1 MKKILLPIKPEFVA
15 RILSGEK
22 KVEYRKKVV
31 ADVEY
36 ILIYA
41 TVTVQKVVAEFKVEK
56 ILCSSPDELW
66 METKNVGGINEKDYF
81 DYFRGCEKAYAYV
94 ISHLKIYDNPLD
106 LSNFGIK
113 RAPQNFQYIK
123 QS

>member
-41 TVTVQKVVAEFKVEK
+41 TVPVQKVVAEFKVEK
-56 ILCSSPDELW
+56 ILCASPDELW
-66 METKNVGGINEKDYF
+66 METKNVGGINEADF
-81 DYFRGCEKAYAYV
+81 FSYFRGCEKAYAYV
-94 ISHLKIYDNPLD
+94 ISHLNIYENPFQLSD
-106 LSNFGIK
+106 LGIK
-113 RAPQNFQYIK
+113 RAPQNYQYIK
-123 QS
+123 

>member
-41 TVTVQKVVAEFKVEK
+41 TVPVQKVVAEFKVEK
-56 ILCSSPDELW
+56 ILCASPDELW
-66 METKNVGGINEKDYF
+66 METKNVGGINEADF
-81 DYFRGCEKAYAYV
+81 FSYFRGCEKAYAYV
-94 ISHLKIYDNPLD
+94 ISHLNIYENPFHLSD
-106 LSNFGIK
+106 LGIK
-113 RAPQNFQYIK
+113 RAPQNYQYIK
-123 QS
+123 